1 MKGVITALGLLV
13 AAALVCCLL
22 IYRNSGGC
30 FQCATLQS
38 HRHGSNERNPSTGL
52 KTLASAQAYFRANDQ
67 DNDGVNQFW
76 RSDVSGLYTVA
87 PTGSPAIKLI
97 ELAVACADD
106 RPKTDILKY
115 STLAPKAGYWYRA
128 IRHADEDPKA
138 LDPNRFAY
146 CAFPDS
152 PSAGKYIFIVD
163 ENNTIFRAMAN
174 GRRGIEVFPT
184 PEELKTSW
192 SKLD

>member
-97 ELAVACADD
+97 ELSVACADD

-115 STLAPKAGYWYRA
+115 SILAPKAGYWYRA
-128 IRHADEDPKA
+128 IRHADEDLRRSIPTA
-138 LDPNRFAY
+138 
-146 CAFPDS
+146 S
-152 PSAGKYIFIVD
+152 PSAPSPTAPAP
-163 ENNTIFRAMAN
+163 ENTSSSSTRTTRSSAPWRTAAAAS
-174 GRRGIEVFPT
+174 RSFP
-184 PEELKTSW
+184 LQRS
-192 SKLD
+192 